1 MEPVYLT
8 AKQASA
14 ILGVERHT
22 LYKMVEDCTIPTRY
36 VFRVGERGELRIHP
50 AALDPLMQP
59 EQTQPHPQTH
69 TLLALIDR
77 TMTNLAN
84 DLDDLRRVR
93 GLIAEGAPWTPR
105 LLERSFT
112 SLSAD

>member
-8 AKQASA
+8 AQQACA
-14 ILGVERHT
+14 ILGIERHS
-22 LYKMVEDCTIPTRY
+22 LYKMVDDCTIPSRF
-36 VFRVGERGELRIHP
+36 VFRVGSRGELRIHP

-59 EQTQPHPQTH
+59 EQIGPHPQTH

-93 GLIAEGAPWTPR
+93 SLVAEGAPWTPR
-105 LLERSFT
+105 LLDSSLRSA
-112 SLSAD
+112 AD